1 MERKD
6 QLIGIKE
13 EESNRLSSTK
23 SRRERQ
29 RSKEEE
35 THSDQN
41 PDLSVSN
48 TYRRQLQQ
56 LFHLHDSGLIN
67 VLPEFL
73 YKDITDSKK
82 LFDCTVCLS
91 EFSEDNKLRLLPAG
105 SHAFHVRLGGGVGLV
120 WDLNVEMKLVSENES
135 AINVYVMKKI
145 KRLDWIWKL
154 HRNQNQM

>member
-1 MERKD
+1 MSKKR
-6 QLIGIKE
+6 
-13 EESNRLSSTK
+13 SSLSSSSTD
-23 SRRERQ
+23 
-29 RSKEEE
+29 
-35 THSDQN
+35 SDQN